1 MLGNSSLSQAVFE
14 TSNQYWSP
22 TDLQDF
28 QEYYGLTVQT
38 AEDVGGYYT
47 TSSTGSCST
56 SGGSPDC
63 NEGNLDLQY
72 IMGVAQNVATIY
84 WYVGGGNPFVT
95 WLTDIADESGR
106 TVAQIGIDMNILT
119 FHNSCYQIPLKSI
132 QYHGALSSR

>member
-1 MLGNSSLSQAVFE
+1 VRRINDGRSL
-14 TSNQYWSP
+14 
-22 TDLQDF
+22 D
-28 QEYYGLTVQT
+28 
-38 AEDVGGYYT
+38 
-47 TSSTGSCST
+47 CSEH
-56 SGGSPDC
+56 C